1 MMKVLIINGS
11 PHKVGTT
18 FKALSIVESKLK
30 EAGIE
35 TTWVNVPSDTASCM
49 ACGYCKRNGECIK
62 KDLVNETYKLLD
74 ECDGLLVGSPVY
86 YAGPSGSLTSFLDR
100 LFYSYPN
107 SRTLNLKAAAAIS
120 NSRRAGNLT
129 SNDVLN
135 KFFSISGMSII
146 TSSYWNDPHG
156 NKPEELDNDLEAIQT
171 LENLGNN
178 MAYYLKLRKLG
189 EDNGLESPKLKKE
202 NYTNFVR

>member
-1 MMKVLIINGS
+1 
-11 PHKVGTT
+11 
-18 FKALSIVESKLK
+18 
-30 EAGIE
+30 
-35 TTWVNVPSDTASCM
+35 
-49 ACGYCKRNGECIK
+49 
-62 KDLVNETYKLLD
+62 
-74 ECDGLLVGSPVY
+74 
-86 YAGPSGSLTSFLDR
+86 
-100 LFYSYPN
+100 
-107 SRTLNLKAAAAIS
+107 
-120 NSRRAGNLT
+120 
-129 SNDVLN
+129 
-135 KFFSISGMSII
+135 MSII